1 MFGII
6 NFAGS
11 VEYWIQSLVYV
22 KYMFYYGIIFLVF
35 GIVNILD
42 VYQICFVENSV
53 VVVVLIEVFRL
64 FVIFEFV
71 KKEGLLYF

>member
-42 VYQICFVENSV
+42 VYQICFVENFV